1 MLTRA
6 QTLGSSWPSGILGR
20 SVPGIPLPRL
30 RTRTGRVLLLGIAL
44 GCGLLVVTTHR
55 WGLGVNYDSVVYVQ
69 ASHNLSSIPLPQ
81 PRDHGGEALYGWPPI
96 YPLAL
101 KLFGGGYSGRV
112 C

>member
-1 MLTRA
+1 M
-6 QTLGSSWPSGILGR
+6 
-20 SVPGIPLPRL
+20 
-30 RTRTGRVLLLGIAL
+30 GIAISAA
-44 GCGLLVVTTHR
+44 GLLVVTTHR

-101 KLFGGGYSGRV
+101 KLFGGGYPGRV